1 MFTIQACIWSSETGL
16 NSDAQPDTIRK
27 PKKYMSNQLDDLAQI
42 DCDSA
47 FQIASEEEC
56 QRWNI
61 KLFVLP
67 PMPP

>member
-1 MFTIQACIWSSETGL
+1 MFSIQACIWSSEIGL

-27 PKKYMSNQLDDLAQI
+27 PKKYVTNRPTDLAQV
-42 DCDSA
+42 DGDSA